1 MNEHIATPE
10 LWLRN
15 VRLSDRAE
23 LMAVGLRGERIH
35 TIIPEQQAATSVQA
49 EGIDGAGQLLIPAFV
64 DAHFH
69 LDSVLTRLPNASG
82 TLREGIDNW
91 SAYKRDTLST
101 EDIIER
107 ASRYCEHALRQ
118 GIMAIRSHVDV
129 SDPQLRTA
137 EGLLAVRERFA
148 DRLDIQ
154 LVAFPQDGLYAD
166 AEAEQ
171 RLLRALDMG
180 VEVVGGIPHNEPT
193 YAEGSR
199 SIDTLLRIAAE
210 RGLAVDMHCDES
222 DDPHSRHVETL
233 AAATVRFGLQG
244 RVTASHITA
253 SATYDPYYL
262 SRRLL
267 PLMARAELNVTV
279 NPLINVHLGGRFS
292 HPAHRAMAPVRA
304 LLEAGLNVST
314 AQDCNED
321 PWYPLG
327 NADMFEV
334 ARMAGHLGH
343 LLGDDDL
350 PTLLH
355 MITTAPAR
363 TLGLDWVLA
372 PGRPANLLLLR
383 CSTLRDAL
391 RTSAPC
397 ALRIRNGQLLDSMP
411 AAETGD

>member
-1 MNEHIATPE
+1 MAD

-15 VRLSDRAE
+15 VRTPTHPEAMALAIADGRIQRLLS
-23 LMAVGLRGERIH
+23 EREAAQQLDQ
-35 TIIPEQQAATSVQA
+35 PEAATGPGVRQ
-49 EGIDGAGQLLIPAFV
+49 IDGGGQLLIPAFV

-91 SAYKRDTLST
+91 SVYKRERLTT
-101 EDIIER
+101 GDIIER
-107 ASRYCEHALRQ
+107 ASRYCERALRH

-148 DRLDIQ
+148 DRLLIQ
-154 LVAFPQDGLYAD
+154 LVAFPQDGLYGD
-166 AEAEQ
+166 AQGEA

-193 YAEGSR
+193 YADGTR
-199 SIDTLLRIAAE
+199 SIEQLLGIAAQ
-210 RGLAVDMHCDES
+210 RGLRVDMHCDES
-222 DDPHSRHVETL
+222 DDPQSRHVETL
-233 AAATVRFGLQG
+233 AAATVRHGLEG

-253 SATYDPYYL
+253 SARYDPYYL
-262 SRRLL
+262 QRRLL
-267 PLMARAELNVTV
+267 PLMARAQLNVTV
-279 NPLINVHLGGRFS
+279 NPLINVHLGGRYT
-292 HPAHRAMAPVRA
+292 HPAHRAMAPLRA
-304 LLEAGLNVST
+304 LLEAGLNVAT

-327 NADMFEV
+327 NADMLEV

-343 LLGDDDL
+343 LLGEDEL
-350 PTLLH
+350 PRLLD
-355 MITTAPAR
+355 MVTTAPAR
-363 TLGLDWVLA
+363 TLGLDWGLA
-372 PGRPANLLLLR
+372 PGCTANLLLLK
-383 CSTLRDAL
+383 SATLKDAL

-397 ALRIRNGQLLDSMP
+397 ALRLQRGEPVACDAIP
-411 AAETGD
+411 

>member
-1 MNEHIATPE
+1 MME

-15 VRLSDRAE
+15 VRTASHPQP
-23 LMAVGLRGERIH
+23 MAVGLSQGRVAQVLTEAEAAQQLAAAQAQGAPPVH
-35 TIIPEQQAATSVQA
+35 TIDG
-49 EGIDGAGQLLIPAFV
+49 EGRLLVPAFV

-91 SAYKRDTLST
+91 SAYKRTHLST

-107 ASRYCEHALRQ
+107 ASRYCEHALER

-137 EGLLAVRERFA
+137 EGLLSVRERFA
-148 DRLDIQ
+148 DRLLIQ
-154 LVAFPQDGLYAD
+154 LVAFPQDGLYGD
-166 AEAEQ
+166 AQAEQ

-180 VEVVGGIPHNEPT
+180 VDVVGGIPHNEPT
-193 YAEGSR
+193 YAEGTR
-199 SIDTLLRIAAE
+199 SIETLLRIAAE
-210 RGLAVDMHCDES
+210 RGLPVDMHCDES
-222 DDPHSRHVETL
+222 DDPQSRHVETL
-233 AAATVRFGLQG
+233 AACALRFGLQR

-292 HPAHRAMAPVRA
+292 HPAHRAMAPLRA
-304 LLEAGLNVST
+304 LLDAGLNVAA

-343 LLGDDDL
+343 MLGEDDL
-350 PTLLH
+350 PALLQL
-355 MITTAPAR
+355 ITGAPAR
-363 TLGLDWVLA
+363 TLGLDWGLN
-372 PGRPANLLLLR
+372 PGCTANLLIME
-383 CSTLRDAL
+383 SKTLKDAL
-391 RTSAPC
+391 RTSARC
-397 ALRIRNGQLLDSMP
+397 ALRIHRGQPPTDAP
-411 AAETGD
+411 